1 MHLKHPLDLTSGAFM
16 HDEYA
21 YYAWLRDNAPVY
33 KGKLSPF
40 MSLYL
45 ISRYEDVVQVLKDPR
60 FLRNRSAIT
69 GKGQRTPIPLPKSL
83 ELAANSM
90 ILEDEPNHRR
100 LRNLVHKAFTPH
112 TVARL
117 APRVES
123 LAHEL
128 LDKAMREG
136 QVDLLTAYAIPIP
149 VTIIAELVGVA
160 PDERDRFLGWSKELG
175 GSMSLRNAVRWYTSL
190 RHLIRYTR
198 DLIAHR
204 RANPQDDLLSA
215 LVHAE
220 DEGSQLN
227 EDELISMV
235 LLLIIAGYETT
246 LNLIANG
253 TRALLA
259 HPDQRALL
267 RAEPERIEA
276 AVEEILRYDSP
287 AQGTKMLYPTEA
299 ITLHDV
305 TIPRAATVMPLI
317 GSANRD
323 ERVFSEPDRFDI
335 TRSPNKNLAFG
346 HGIHYCLG
354 APLARLEGQVAL
366 NVLLARCPDLRL
378 AVLPQEVRY
387 QTRPLWHRLE
397 SLPVALA

>member
-1 MHLKHPLDLTSGAFM
+1 MHLKHPLDLTSGAFIR
-16 HDEYA
+16 DEYA
-21 YYAWLRDNAPVY
+21 HYAWLRNNAPVY
-33 KGKLSPF
+33 KGKFSPF
-40 MSLYL
+40 MNIYL
-45 ISRYEDVVQVLKDPR
+45 LSRYEDVVQVLKDPR

-117 APRVES
+117 APRIES
-123 LAHEL
+123 LSHEL
-128 LDKAMREG
+128 LDKAMQQG

-175 GSMSLRNAVRWYTSL
+175 GAMSLRNALRWYTSL

-220 DEGSQLN
+220 DEGNQLS

-235 LLLIIAGYETT
+235 ILLIVAGYETT

-253 TRALLA
+253 ARALLD

-287 AQGTKMLYPTEA
+287 AQSTKMMYPTED
-299 ITLHDV
+299 ITLHGV
-305 TIPRAATVMPLI
+305 TIPRGATVMPLI

-323 ERVFSEPDRFDI
+323 ERVFTDPERFDI
-335 TRSPNKNLAFG
+335 TRSPNKNIAFG

-354 APLARLEGQVAL
+354 APLARLEGQIAL

-378 AVLPQEVRY
+378 AVPPQEVRY

-397 SLPVALA
+397 RLPVALA

>member
-1 MHLKHPLDLTSGAFM
+1 MTRSSRNHASGTKRIESSRPIRMAEVILDYDRGWSGDRVRSMVDARGSTTDITLEKRVPV
-16 HDEYA
+16 HIA
-21 YYAWLRDNAPVY
+21 Y
-33 KGKLSPF
+33 
-40 MSLYL
+40 
-45 ISRYEDVVQVLKDPR
+45 
-60 FLRNRSAIT
+60 
-69 GKGQRTPIPLPKSL
+69 
-83 ELAANSM
+83 
-90 ILEDEPNHRR
+90 
-100 LRNLVHKAFTPH
+100 FT
-112 TVARL
+112 A
-117 APRVES
+117 
-123 LAHEL
+123 
-128 LDKAMREG
+128 
-136 QVDLLTAYAIPIP
+136 
-149 VTIIAELVGVA
+149 IAEDDG
-160 PDERDRFLGWSKELG
+160 K
-175 GSMSLRNAVRWYTSL
+175 
-190 RHLIRYTR
+190 IRYTR

-204 RANPQDDLLSA
+204 RATPQDDLLSA

-220 DEGSQLN
+220 DEGNQLN

-287 AQGTKMLYPTEA
+287 AQSTKMLYPTEP
-299 ITLHDV
+299 ITLQGV

-323 ERVFSEPDRFDI
+323 ERVFSDPDRFDI

-354 APLARLEGQVAL
+354 APLARLEGQIAL

-378 AVLPQEVRY
+378 AVPPQEVRY